1 MNDSINKMRLL
12 GCRVFVYHNRIVK
25 NRWVTVSPSLKRLQ
39 KAVLPKGGKTIV
51 EIQLDDSYF
60 IGEAICSKSD
70 CYNKKRGL
78 AIALGRAINEM
89 SIAFAACWLQE
100 EINLE

>member
-1 MNDSINKMRLL
+1 MNDSINKLRLF
-12 GCRVFVYHNRIVK
+12 GCRVFVCHNRIVK
-25 NRWVTVSPSLKRLQ
+25 NRWVIVSPSLKRLQ

-51 EIQLDDSYF
+51 EIQLGDSYF
-60 IGEAICSKSD
+60 TGEAICSKSD

-78 AIALGRAINEM
+78 AIALGRAIKEM
-89 SIAFAACWLQE
+89 SITFE